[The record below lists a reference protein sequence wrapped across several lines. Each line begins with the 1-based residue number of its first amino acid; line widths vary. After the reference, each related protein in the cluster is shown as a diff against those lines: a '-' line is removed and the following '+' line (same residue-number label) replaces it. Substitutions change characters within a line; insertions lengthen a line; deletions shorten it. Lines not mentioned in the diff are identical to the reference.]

1 MVTSTIEKPFFQ
13 AEKVQL
19 SPYEQFIWEGMS
31 AALSGNWRARMKMT
45 EQALSTSD
53 FPAAFQKVNNA
64 VLRAKLAEYAP
75 TWTTVAKRLVAQNL
89 RPQKE
94 MEFNVDNT
102 NLPDS
107 NAGTTRLP
115 ASLPRVPE
123 LTQYPTINFT
133 ASGAEFSTA
142 KNGARV
148 AFSWEA
154 WLNDDWG
161 QIANFPDQLRE
172 LATNTM
178 ETEAWSQFINKTGFN
193 VAMFPAGNNLVGNAA
208 LTLQSLSAAIVQA
221 GTNPVTPADRT
232 PLRNDTDRWALLVPR
247 NLELTANAIINAT
260 NIKYTD
266 ANGTVYD
273 TQNTVSGKVQVVP
286 MAWWGILAP
295 SASYAATGWALVP
308 LNGEGLYGTTAAN
321 VFLAGQEVPE
331 LRIKN
336 DQGNALGGGALS
348 PYDGSFD
355 IDDIQIRLRFFCA
368 GRTLSNYGTVWS
380 KGTGVGST
388 NPAV

>member
-1 MVTSTIEKPFFQ
+1 MTDTITKPFFQ
-13 AEKVQL
+13 AEQVQL
-19 SPYEQFIWEGMS
+19 SPYEKFIWEGMTH
-31 AALSGNWRARMKMT
+31 AIQGNWRARMKMT

-53 FPAAFQKVNNA
+53 FPAAFQKINNA
-64 VLRAKLAEYAP
+64 VLRQKLTEYAP
-75 TWTTVAKRLVAQNL
+75 TWTSVAKRLVAQNL
-89 RPQKE
+89 RPTKE
-94 MEFNVDNT
+94 MEFNVDAT

-107 NAGTTRLP
+107 NAGTRRLP

-123 LTQYPTINFT
+123 LSQYPTINFT
-133 ASGAEFSTA
+133 ASGSEYSTA

-161 QIANFPDQLRE
+161 QIADFPNQLKK

-178 ETEAWSQFINKTGFN
+178 ETEAWSQFINTTGFN

-208 LTLQSLSAAIVQA
+208 LTLASLSAAIVQA
-221 GTNPVTPADRT
+221 GTDPVTPADRT
-232 PLRNDTDRWALLVPR
+232 PLENTTDRWALLVPK

-266 ANGTVYD
+266 SNGTVYD
-273 TQNTVSGKVQVVP
+273 TANTVSGKVVVVP
-286 MAWWGILAP
+286 MAWWKILSP
-295 SASYAATGWALVP
+295 SAAYPTTGWALVP
-308 LNGEGLYGTTAAN
+308 FGGEGEYGTTAAD

-336 DQGNALGGGALS
+336 DQGSALGGGALS

-368 GRTLSNYGTVWS
+368 GRTLNNYGTVWS
-380 KGTGVGST
+380 KGTGSAGT
-388 NPAV
+388 NPAN